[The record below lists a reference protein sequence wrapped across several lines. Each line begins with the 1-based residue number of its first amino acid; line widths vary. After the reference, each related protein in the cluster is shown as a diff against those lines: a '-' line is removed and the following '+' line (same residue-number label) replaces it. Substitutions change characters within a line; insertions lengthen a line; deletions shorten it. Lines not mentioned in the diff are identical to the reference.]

1 MKLIIEDDEGRKTVV
16 PIVREDVEIT
26 IGRQEGNTI
35 RLTERNVSRK
45 HAKLARKSGM
55 VSIEDLGSYNGIKV
69 NGDRIQGVFQLKEG
83 DLVQIGDYDLAI
95 QSEEQKAPAPAPQIA
110 ASAPTQ
116 QEIVAADADGATQ
129 QTDLPEGEESTL
141 PSAKKHDSTSVISG
155 SQLRATKTRK
165 VVDIPAEEAPRLLLT
180 TTELAGREYACI
192 RSELKI
198 GRTDD
203 NDIAI
208 DHRSISRNHCKV
220 VREDSNEWKVID
232 LQSANG
238 VKVNGEQYAESVVK
252 PGDVL
257 ELGHLK
263 FKFLAPGEE
272 APALTDTPAGGLEAP
287 RKSMVLPIAVGVGF
301 LVAAGGSIGAYLY
314 MKGKAAQQQPDLKDS
329 IPLVAPKDPNKPDQP
344 KTPEQPDKV
353 ATGPDQPKPP
363 DVKPDEPKKPDE
375 KPDLPAVHPKVQKAL
390 DEGKEFAAKGQW
402 AKAEKKLAV
411 AKDFGMDEA
420 APLLEKVRMEMEAE
434 KSLAEAEKRL
444 KASDLAGAKTALAAI
459 PAESASSTKA
469 KALAAQVATAEE
481 KAAKAASAAQTKI
494 NQDNKMA
501 AEEQFNQGMAL
512 FQDRKYKEAAEFYV
526 KAIQLDAKHAKAHMY
541 LGTCYAKTNRFEEG
555 AAEYEEFVHL
565 APDDSMAPR
574 AIELLKKFYST
585 NPARKPKY
593 PLPATP

>member
-45 HAKLARKSGM
+45 HARLARKSGM
-55 VSIEDLGSYNGIKV
+55 VSIEDLGSFNGIKV
-69 NGDRIQGVFQLKEG
+69 NGDRIQGVYQLKEG

-95 QSEEQKAPAPAPQIA
+95 QSEEQKAPVGPAAQAA

-116 QEIVAADADGATQ
+116 QEMVAADEGATL
-129 QTDLPEGEESTL
+129 QTELPEGEERA
-141 PSAKKHDSTSVISG
+141 PSAKKHDSTAVISG
-155 SQLRATKTRK
+155 AQLRATKTRK

-220 VREDSNEWKVID
+220 VREEDGEWKVLD

-238 VKVNGEQYAESVVK
+238 VKVNGEQYAESVLK

-257 ELGHLK
+257 ELGHLR

-272 APALTDTPAGGLEAP
+272 TPSLSDTPAGGIDAH
-287 RKSMVLPIAVGVGF
+287 RRSMAVPIAVGVGF
-301 LVAAGGSIGAYLY
+301 LVAAGGALGGWYYLTHRGPAPDI
-314 MKGKAAQQQPDLKDS
+314 KEAVPLDGPDKSAQPRTDRPDEPDL
-329 IPLVAPKDPNKPDQP
+329 VAAGTDKPGEPGQPDQP
-344 KTPEQPDKV
+344 KAEDKPEL
-353 ATGPDQPKPP
+353 PP
-363 DVKPDEPKKPDE
+363 IDPRVT
-375 KPDLPAVHPKVQKAL
+375 KAFE
-390 DEGKEFAAKGQW
+390 EGKDLLAKGQW
-402 AKAEKKLAV
+402 AKAEKKLAR
-411 AKDFGMDEA
+411 AKDYGVDEA
-420 APLLEKVRMEMEAE
+420 APLLEKARMELEAE

-444 KASDLAGAKTALAAI
+444 KASDLAGARASATAVPADSAVAA
-459 PAESASSTKA
+459 KA
-469 KALAAQVATAEE
+469 KALLSQVAAAEE
-481 KAAKAASAAQTKI
+481 KQAAAARAASEKVEKSNRAG
-494 NQDNKMA
+494 
-501 AEEQFNQGMAL
+501 AEEQFNQGMTL
-512 FQDRKYKEAAEFYV
+512 FSERKYKEAGEFFV
-526 KAIQLDAKHAKAHMY
+526 KAIQLDPKHAQAHMY
-541 LGTCYAKTNRFEEG
+541 LGTCYAKTNRFDEG

-565 APDDSMAPR
+565 APDDKMVPR
-574 AIELLKKFYST
+574 VIEILKPYYAK
-585 NPARKPKY
+585 NPNRKPRY